1 MTNQNIPD
9 RIVTFSQGLPGFE
22 DCRHFILVASPSLDP
37 FRLLQGAG
45 ATTSPSFV
53 GIDPSLVDPEYRQ
66 ALVPADLMRLEAR
79 SADKLVWLA
88 LVAPQ
93 PDGRA
98 TVNLRAPVVIN
109 PASMRGIQVLAHDSP
124 YRLDHPLNAA

>member
-1 MTNQNIPD
+1 MTTKTVPE

-22 DCRHFILVASPSLDP
+22 DCRHFVLVASPSLDP

-45 ATTSPSFV
+45 PTTAPSFV
-53 GIDPSLVDPEYRQ
+53 AIDPTLVDPEYTQ
-66 ALVPADLMRLEAR
+66 ALMPADLLRLEAR

-88 LVAPQ
+88 IVAPQ
-93 PDGRA
+93 PDGHA

-109 PASMRGIQVLAHDSP
+109 PASMRGIQVLAHDSA